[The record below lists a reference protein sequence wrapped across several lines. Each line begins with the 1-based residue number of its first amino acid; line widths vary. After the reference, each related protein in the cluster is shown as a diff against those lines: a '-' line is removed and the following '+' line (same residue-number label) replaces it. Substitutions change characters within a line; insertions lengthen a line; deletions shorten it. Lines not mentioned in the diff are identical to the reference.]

1 MTKQILAMIAAA
13 VLALPVAAQT
23 AVDAADATMI
33 KVQDFA
39 VFVDPPTGFV
49 FVKMPMGWKFVGK
62 VDHATVASLPTGVI
76 TSLLP
81 AGDSDSIDVA
91 GRAPAGS
98 VRNPG

>member
-1 MTKQILAMIAAA
+1 MKTQLLAFITAA

-23 AVDAADATMI
+23 TAGEETPI

-49 FVKMPMGWKFVGK
+49 FVKMPAGWKFVGK
-62 VDHATVASLPTGVI
+62 VDRASVASLPTSVI

-81 AGDSDSIDVA
+81 GGESESIDVA
-91 GRAPAGS
+91 KRPMETGKL
-98 VRNPG
+98 PGNG

>member
-1 MTKQILAMIAAA
+1 MRKQLITLFAAA

-23 AVDAADATMI
+23 AAETADETPI

-62 VDHATVASLPTGVI
+62 VDHATVASLPTSVI

-81 AGDSDSIDVA
+81 ASERDSIDVA
-91 GRAPAGS
+91 RRMPAGS